1 MKRVL
6 IVGAGII
13 EKQNAAGITL
23 KSIFSEFDSKLF
35 MGLDWGSTDDSDNQT
50 LMPIRHLNFTLFSFG
65 RLLTKDCFK
74 RISHRMK
81 KEETAASVSKGS
93 TQKPGNWRIF
103 IKWLRQWIA
112 LLPASSKVHLS
123 KEDVAQI
130 KAFAPQVIY
139 TVGET
144 VTALRLAYVISK
156 KLEIPIVIH
165 FMDNWKHSVEW
176 ASNPLLKG
184 YQRRLSKYCDL
195 CCSRSTNCIAI
206 GDRMAEIYK
215 QENGIPHSVIMNSV
229 DVSAFSCESRESDGT
244 LRFVYAG
251 GLHLGRDQALRAI
264 GECIDCICKETG
276 SQADFSIYTSSE
288 NIETHAEQFKH
299 LKNTRICNAVPH
311 ERIIEVYK
319 QSDILV
325 HVESSELECNEFFK
339 FSVSTKISEY
349 LATGRTILFF
359 GPKNISLFGFL
370 AQNKLAYTVSDT
382 HELRK
387 VITEMFKGMEN
398 EFSQNARKY
407 AEKHFDISV
416 ARKRFENVIDSVAL
430 PNIMK

>member
-23 KSIFSEFDSKLF
+23 KSIFSEFDSKSL
-35 MGLDWGSTDDSDNQT
+35 MGLDWGSVEDSANQT
-50 LMPIRHLNFTLFSFG
+50 LMPIRHLTFSFFSFG

-74 RISHRMK
+74 KISHRMK
-81 KEETAASVSKGS
+81 KEEAPSAVSKERTHDPS
-93 TQKPGNWRIF
+93 NWRIF
-103 IKWLRQWIA
+103 VKRLRQWIA

-123 KEDVAQI
+123 KEDVARI

-195 CCSRSTNCIAI
+195 CCSRSTNCITI
-206 GDRMAEIYK
+206 GDRMAEIYQ
-215 QENGIPHSVIMNSV
+215 QETGIPHSVIMNSV

-251 GLHLGRDQALRAI
+251 GLHLGREQALRAI
-264 GECIDCICKETG
+264 GECIDCICEETG

-288 NIETHAEQFKH
+288 NIETHSEQFSH

-311 ERIIEVYK
+311 EQIIEVYK

-325 HVESSELECNEFFK
+325 HVESSELESNEFFK
-339 FSVSTKISEY
+339 YSVSTKISEY

-370 AQNKLAYTVSDT
+370 AQNKLAYTVSDD
-382 HELRK
+382 HELTE
-387 VITEMFKGMEN
+387 VISAMFNGMKN

-416 ARKRFENVIDSVAL
+416 ARKRFEAVIDSVDL
-430 PNIMK
+430 PDSTK